1 MRLLIVGAG
10 PRGIEHGEAIRELP
24 GWTVAGVVD
33 PRLEARER
41 AANSLGAATF
51 ANLQD
56 APPAVTFN
64 HYGKGRA
71 VYVAT
76 PAQPSLMRR
85 LYREILPGLGIE
97 AGPATPPGVYARAVD
112 GRVLYVNTTDSE
124 KLVKLARPGTDSLR
138 LPAFGVELI
147 DFRQSGAGFVGVLLR

>member
-1 MRLLIVGAG
+1 
-10 PRGIEHGEAIRELP
+10 LP
-24 GWTVAGVVD
+24 GGLTDVFGLRTNEFYDAQALTAKFGADEVACD
-33 PRLEARER
+33 PGYYEVLEPGTASVL
-41 AANSLGAATF
+41 ASFT
-51 ANLQD
+51 NLQD

-71 VYVAT
+71 MYVAT

-85 LYREILPGLGIE
+85 LYREILPGLGIQ
-97 AGPATPPGVYARAVD
+97 AGPATPPGVYARAVG

-147 DFRQSGAGFVGVLLR
+147 DDR